1 MSDLTDRDIL
11 RDDLDWFEKGVPI
24 EGGDSPTERMDRIVE
39 AARLVADGR
48 VVVAPP
54 CPTCYG
60 SGLPQPFRP
69 DMIDYEA
76 LPTSEQSCSVC
87 RGSDPDT
94 IVYLH
99 RASDSDMYQQL
110 VAPRICER
118 LSHHDVGCG
127 WFVLDALT
135 GDTE

>member
-1 MSDLTDRDIL
+1 MSDLQI
-11 RDDLDWFEKGVPI
+11 
-24 EGGDSPTERMDRIVE
+24 
-39 AARLVADGR
+39 
-48 VVVAPP
+48 PP
-54 CPTCYG
+54 CPTCGG
-60 SGLPQPFRP
+60 SGRKDDGCPTP
-69 DMIDYEA
+69 DGG
-76 LPTSEQSCSVC
+76 SCGYTVRC
-87 RGSDPDT
+87 PDCDGSGHHPDT

-135 GDTE
+135 GDTG